1 MTNNLAKVESQP
13 EISLFFI
20 EYPSALGLIKLLVVT
35 TGKNDIFLLMNMN
48 KKLFLNV
55 IGLAIVVMTCT
66 MCQRPTASLPSSPEE
81 ALAELL
87 AGNERYANE
96 QCINP
101 RSDMD
106 RVEET
111 APHQAPFAAVVGC
124 SDSRVPVE
132 LLFDQ
137 GIGDIFVIRTA
148 GNNVNS
154 EMVMGSVDYAIEHLG
169 VKVLLVLGHGS
180 CGGVTAAISAGE
192 HEHGNIAHL
201 LDTIRNDVRD
211 YIGKAESLDKAI
223 LHHTL
228 VQVDRIMA
236 YPHVA
241 EKVENGELLVK
252 PAYYDVN
259 TGKVTLLQ

>member
-1 MTNNLAKVESQP
+1 MNRKFLQKL
-13 EISLFFI
+13 I
-20 EYPSALGLIKLLVVT
+20 GLI
-35 TGKNDIFLLMNMN
+35 FL
-48 KKLFLNV
+48 
-55 IGLAIVVMTCT
+55 VMTFT
-66 MCQRPTASLPSSPEE
+66 MCNNHQSSAPSTPDE
-81 ALAELL
+81 ALAELM
-87 AGNERYANE
+87 AGNGRYANE
-96 QCINP
+96 KSINP

-106 RVEET
+106 RVAET

-259 TGKVTLLQ
+259 TGKVSLLQ

>member
-1 MTNNLAKVESQP
+1 
-13 EISLFFI
+13 
-20 EYPSALGLIKLLVVT
+20 
-35 TGKNDIFLLMNMN
+35 MN

-55 IGLAIVVMTCT
+55 VGLAFMVMTFT
-66 MCQRPTASLPSSPEE
+66 MCKNQAASVSVPSNPEE
-81 ALAELL
+81 ALAELI
-87 AGNERYANE
+87 AGNERYVNE
-96 QCINP
+96 ECINP

-106 RVEET
+106 RVQET

-180 CGGVTAAISAGE
+180 CGGVTGAISEGG
-192 HEHGNIAHL
+192 HEHGNIGHL
-201 LDTIRNDVRD
+201 LGTIRNDVSQ
-211 YIGKAESLDKAI
+211 YVGKIDSLEAAI
-223 LHHTL
+223 HHHTH
-228 VQVDRIMA
+228 VQVERIIA

-241 EKVENGELLVK
+241 EKIESGELLVK
-252 PAYYDVN
+252 QAYYDVN
-259 TGKVTLLQ
+259 TGKVIVK

>member
-1 MTNNLAKVESQP
+1 
-13 EISLFFI
+13 
-20 EYPSALGLIKLLVVT
+20 
-35 TGKNDIFLLMNMN
+35 MNMN

-55 IGLAIVVMTCT
+55 IGLTLLVMTFT
-66 MCQRPTASLPSSPEE
+66 MCQNQSTSMPSTPKE
-81 ALAELL
+81 ALAELI
-87 AGNERYANE
+87 AGNGRYVNE
-96 QCINP
+96 KCINP
-101 RSDMD
+101 RSDME

-111 APHQAPFAAVVGC
+111 APHQTPFAAVVGC

-169 VKVLLVLGHGS
+169 VKVLLILGHSS
-180 CGGVTAAISAGE
+180 CGGVTGAISEGG

-201 LDTIRNDVRD
+201 LGTIRNDVSN
-211 YIGKAESLDKAI
+211 YVGKADSLDEAI
-223 LHHTL
+223 RHHTL
-228 VQVDRIMA
+228 VQVERIME

-241 EKVENGELLVK
+241 DKEKKGELLVK
-252 PAYYDVN
+252 AAYYDVN
-259 TGKVTLLQ
+259 TGKVSLLQ

>member
-1 MTNNLAKVESQP
+1 MCRSNQASV
-13 EISLFFI
+13 
-20 EYPSALGLIKLLVVT
+20 PST
-35 TGKNDIFLLMNMN
+35 
-48 KKLFLNV
+48 
-55 IGLAIVVMTCT
+55 
-66 MCQRPTASLPSSPEE
+66 PEE
-81 ALAELL
+81 ALAALI
-87 AGNERYANE
+87 AGNERYVDE
-96 QCINP
+96 RSINP
-101 RSDMD
+101 RSDME

-180 CGGVTAAISAGE
+180 CGGVTGAISEGG
-192 HEHGNIAHL
+192 HEHGNIGHL
-201 LDTIRNDVRD
+201 LGTIREDVSD
-211 YIGKAESLDKAI
+211 FVGKVESLDDAI
-223 LHHTL
+223 RHHTH
-228 VQVDRIMA
+228 VQVERILS

-241 EKVENGELLVK
+241 EKIEKGELIVK
-252 PAYYDVN
+252 SAYYDVN
-259 TGKVTLLQ
+259 TGEVTVDQD

>member
-1 MTNNLAKVESQP
+1 MSR
-13 EISLFFI
+13 
-20 EYPSALGLIKLLVVT
+20 
-35 TGKNDIFLLMNMN
+35 
-48 KKLFLNV
+48 KLFMNV
-55 IGLAIVVMTCT
+55 AGLTLMVMTFT
-66 MCQRPTASLPSSPEE
+66 MCRSNQASVPSTPEE
-81 ALAELL
+81 ALAALI
-87 AGNERYANE
+87 AGNERYVNE
-96 QCINP
+96 KSIHP
-101 RSDMD
+101 RSEME

-180 CGGVTAAISAGE
+180 CGGVTCAISEGG
-192 HEHGNIAHL
+192 HEHGNIGHL
-201 LDTIRNDVRD
+201 LGTIREDVSD
-211 YIGKAESLDKAI
+211 YVGKVESLDDAI
-223 LHHTL
+223 RHHTL
-228 VQVDRIMA
+228 VQVERILS

-241 EKVENGELLVK
+241 EKIEKGELIVK
-252 PAYYDVN
+252 SAYYDVN
-259 TGKVTLLQ
+259 TGEVTVDQD